1 MVKNLAEKAQLS
13 SPIIIYNRTTSRAEK
28 LHESV
33 PHTTVAKT
41 LEDAVHPAD
50 IIYICLGD
58 DAAVTET
65 VDAIAKLSS
74 SNKSSKD
81 TKKLIV
87 DCSTIHPDTTT
98 TISSTLGSSGYDFI
112 AMPVF
117 GAPAMADSGQLIA
130 IPAGPSASWDA
141 IAPYTKDVIARAV
154 IPLADQPP
162 SKATTLKL
170 LGNTF
175 ILNMV
180 STLAES
186 HVVAETSGLGTDVL
200 HKWIETMW
208 PGPYTA
214 YSTRMLSGDYWKRE
228 EPLFAVD
235 LARKDARHAMALA
248 KNGKGDGEGG
258 ITLGNVMN
266 GDALL
271 KKVKEE
277 KGPKGDLAGMYGAK
291 RMEAGLPYEN

>member
-1 MVKNLAEKAQLS
+1 M
-13 SPIIIYNRTTSRAEK
+13 
-28 LHESV
+28 
-33 PHTTVAKT
+33 
-41 LEDAVHPAD
+41 
-50 IIYICLGD
+50 
-58 DAAVTET
+58 
-65 VDAIAKLSS
+65 DAIAKLSS
-74 SNKSSKD
+74 PKNTS
-81 TKKLIV
+81 KKLVV

-98 TISSTLGSSGYDFI
+98 KISSTLTAAGYAFI

-117 GAPAMADSGQLIA
+117 GAPAMADAGQLIA
-130 IPAGPSASWDA
+130 IPAGPAADLA
-141 IAPYTKDVIARAV
+141 AVEPYTINVIARAS
-154 IPLADQPP
+154 IPLPDSPP

-235 LARKDARHAMALA
+235 LARKDAGHAMDLA
-248 KNGKGDGEGG
+248 RRGGGGEGG
-258 ITLGNVMN
+258 EGKGGIKLGNVLN

-271 KKVKEE
+271 KKVKEV
-277 KGPKGDLAGMYGAK
+277 KGAKGDLAGMYGAK